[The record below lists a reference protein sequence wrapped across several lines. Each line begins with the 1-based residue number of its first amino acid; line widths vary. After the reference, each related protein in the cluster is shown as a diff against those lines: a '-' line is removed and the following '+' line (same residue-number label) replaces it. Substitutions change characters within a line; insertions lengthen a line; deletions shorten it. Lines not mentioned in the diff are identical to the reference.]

1 MLDLL
6 STQNQLHTRLVD
18 FTLQEY
24 MFVLQVVLGE
34 RLEVAYANTFDTQ
47 EYKRNVPSEDEE
59 EYLASKRKDAEIMLE
74 QQNCRHLREY
84 LEQEYRS
91 DIQEQASTLKDF
103 KFTGAEVQRLL
114 NNLLHERSQELSEA
128 SVRDIL
134 ALIKSMY
141 DSGALDSGDSFS
153 QHFVTI
159 PSKYDTICP
168 QCNREG
174 YAVEGLDFRCQ
185 HCGCIAKWDESQ
197 RRYFPNLGHL

>member
-1 MLDLL
+1 MLNYRD
-6 STQNQLHTRLVD
+6 TQNALHTRLVD
-18 FTLQEY
+18 FSLQEY
-24 MFVLQVVLGE
+24 FFVLQTILGE
-34 RLEVAYANTFDTQ
+34 DPCVAYASVFDAA
-47 EYKRNVPSEDEE
+47 EFKRNVPSEDEE

-141 DSGALDSGDSFS
+141 DSGALDSGDSF
-153 QHFVTI
+153 QNHFITI
-159 PSKYDTICP
+159 PNKYNALCLN
-168 QCNREG
+168 CSHEF
-174 YAVEGLDFRCQ
+174 YATEGLSMKCPN
-185 HCGCIAKWDESQ
+185 CGAVYNWDEQQ
-197 RRYFPNLGHL
+197 RRFIPEIPHL

>member
-24 MFVLQVVLGE
+24 MFILQVVLGE
-34 RLEVAYANTFDTQ
+34 RLEVAYANTFDTA

-103 KFTGAEVQRLL
+103 KFTGSEVQKLL

-141 DSGALDSGDSFS
+141 DSGALDSGDSF
-153 QHFVTI
+153 QNHFITI
-159 PSKYDTICP
+159 PNKYNALCLN
-168 QCNREG
+168 CSHEF
-174 YAVEGLDFRCQ
+174 YAVEGLSMKCPN
-185 HCGCIAKWDESQ
+185 CGAVYNWDEQQ
-197 RRYFPNLGHL
+197 RRFIPEIPHL

>member
-34 RLEVAYANTFDTQ
+34 RMEVAYANSFDAS
-47 EYKRNVPSEDEE
+47 EFNHNVPSEEEE
-59 EYLASKRKDAEIMLE
+59 EYLTSKRHDAQILLE
-74 QQNCRHLREY
+74 QQNCKHLKEY

-91 DIQEQASTLKDF
+91 DIQEKASNLSDYR
-103 KFTGAEVQRLL
+103 FTGAEVQRLL
-114 NNLLHERSQELSEA
+114 NNLLHDRSQELSEA

-159 PSKYDTICP
+159 PKKYDCICP
-168 QCNREG
+168 QCNHEQ
-174 YAVEGLDFRCQ
+174 YLVEGVDNKCPSCGMVFR
-185 HCGCIAKWDESQ
+185 WDNERFWPQPSK
-197 RRYFPNLGHL
+197 L

>member
-34 RLEVAYANTFDTQ
+34 RIEVAYANTFDTA

-59 EYLASKRKDAEIMLE
+59 EYLATKRKDAEIMLE

-159 PSKYDTICP
+159 PSKYNTICP

>member
-34 RLEVAYANTFDTQ
+34 RLEVAYANTFDTA

-59 EYLASKRKDAEIMLE
+59 EYLATKRKDAEIMLE

-141 DSGALDSGDSFS
+141 DSGALDSGDSFA

-159 PSKYDTICP
+159 PSKYNTICP

>member
-34 RLEVAYANTFDTQ
+34 RLEVAYANTFDTA

-74 QQNCRHLREY
+74 QQNCRQLQEY

-91 DIQEQASTLKDF
+91 DIQERASNLSDYR
-103 KFTGAEVQRLL
+103 FTGAEVQRLL
-114 NNLLHERSQELSEA
+114 NNLLRERSQELSEA

-134 ALIKSMY
+134 ALLKTMY
-141 DSGALDSGDSFS
+141 ETGTLDSGDSY
-153 QHFVTI
+153 QNHFITI
-159 PSKYDTICP
+159 PKKYDCICP
-168 QCNREG
+168 QCNHEQ
-174 YAVEGLDFRCQ
+174 YLVEGVDNKCTSCGMVFR
-185 HCGCIAKWDESQ
+185 WDNERFWPQ
-197 RRYFPNLGHL
+197 PQKL

>member
-34 RLEVAYANTFDTQ
+34 RIEVAYANTFDTQ
-47 EYKRNVPSEDEE
+47 EYKRNVPSEGEE

-91 DIQEQASTLKDF
+91 DVQEQASTLKDF

-153 QHFVTI
+153 QHFITI
-159 PSKYDTICP
+159 PKKYDCICSN
-168 QCNREG
+168 CNREM
-174 YAVEGLDFRCQ
+174 YLVEGCDNKCPA
-185 HCGCIAKWDESQ
+185 CGATYYWRDNRFYPELTK
-197 RRYFPNLGHL
+197 L

>member
-47 EYKRNVPSEDEE
+47 EFKRNVPSEDEE

-84 LEQEYRS
+84 LEQEYHS

-141 DSGALDSGDSFS
+141 DSGALDSGDNF
-153 QHFVTI
+153 QNHFITI
-159 PSKYDTICP
+159 PKKYDCICP
-168 QCNREG
+168 QCNHEQ
-174 YAVEGLDFRCQ
+174 YLVEGVDNKCTSCGMVFR
-185 HCGCIAKWDESQ
+185 WDNERFWPQ
-197 RRYFPNLGHL
+197 PQKL

>member
-34 RLEVAYANTFDTQ
+34 RLEVAYANTFDTA

-141 DSGALDSGDSFS
+141 DSGALDSGDSF
-153 QHFVTI
+153 QNHFITI
-159 PSKYDTICP
+159 PKKYDCICSN
-168 QCNREG
+168 CNREM
-174 YAVEGLDFRCQ
+174 YLVEGCDNKCPA
-185 HCGCIAKWDESQ
+185 CGATYYWRDKRFYPELSK
-197 RRYFPNLGHL
+197 L

>member
-34 RLEVAYANTFDTQ
+34 RLEVAYANTFDMQ
-47 EYKRNVPSEDEE
+47 EFKRNVPSEDEE

-74 QQNCRHLREY
+74 QQNCRQLQEY

-91 DIQEQASTLKDF
+91 DIQERASNLSDYR
-103 KFTGAEVQRLL
+103 FTGAEVQRLL
-114 NNLLHERSQELSEA
+114 NNLLRERSQELSEA

-134 ALIKSMY
+134 ALLKTMY
-141 DSGALDSGDSFS
+141 ETGTLDSGDSY
-153 QHFVTI
+153 QNHFITI
-159 PSKYDTICP
+159 PKKYDCICP
-168 QCNREG
+168 QCNHEQ
-174 YAVEGLDFRCQ
+174 YLVEGVDNKCTSCGMVFRWSNERFYPQ
-185 HCGCIAKWDESQ
+185 PTK
-197 RRYFPNLGHL
+197 L

>member
-6 STQNQLHTRLVD
+6 STQNALHTRLVD

-34 RLEVAYANTFDTQ
+34 RIEVAYANTFDTA

-59 EYLASKRKDAEIMLE
+59 DYLTSKRRDADIMLE

-91 DIQEQASTLKDF
+91 DIQEQASKLKDF

-114 NNLLHERSQELSEA
+114 NNLLHDRSQELSEA

-141 DSGALDSGDSFS
+141 DSGALDSGDSF
-153 QHFVTI
+153 QNHFITI
-159 PSKYDTICP
+159 PSKYNTICP

-174 YAVEGLDFRCQ
+174 YAVEGLDFRCE
-185 HCGCIAKWDESQ
+185 HCGCVARWDETQ
-197 RRYFPNLGHL
+197 RRYFPQLNHL

>member
-6 STQNQLHTRLVD
+6 STQNTLHTRLVD

-24 MFVLQVVLGE
+24 LFTLQVVLGE
-34 RLEVAYANTFDTQ
+34 RIEVAYANTFDTA
-47 EYKRNVPSEDEE
+47 EFKRNVPSEDEE
-59 EYLASKRKDAEIMLE
+59 DYLASKKRDAEIMLD

-91 DIQEQASTLKDF
+91 DIQEKSSTLSDY

-153 QHFVTI
+153 RHFVTI
-159 PSKYDTICP
+159 PSKFNILCP
-168 QCNREG
+168 RCNREG
-174 YAVEGLDFRCQ
+174 YAVEGLDFRCE
-185 HCGCIAKWDESQ
+185 HCGCIAKWDESS
-197 RRYFPNLGHL
+197 RRYFPELNHL

>member
-6 STQNQLHTRLVD
+6 STQNALHTRLVD

-74 QQNCRHLREY
+74 QQNCRQLQEY

-91 DIQEQASTLKDF
+91 DIQERASNLSDYR
-103 KFTGAEVQRLL
+103 FTGAEVQRLL
-114 NNLLHERSQELSEA
+114 NNLLRERSQELSEA

-134 ALIKSMY
+134 ALLKTMY
-141 DSGALDSGDSFS
+141 ETGTLDSGDSY
-153 QHFVTI
+153 QNHFITI
-159 PSKYDTICP
+159 PKKYDCICP
-168 QCNREG
+168 QCNHEQ
-174 YAVEGLDFRCQ
+174 YLVEGVDNKCTSCGMVFR
-185 HCGCIAKWDESQ
+185 WSDERFYPQ
-197 RRYFPNLGHL
+197 PTKL

>member
-34 RLEVAYANTFDTQ
+34 RLEVAYTNTFDTA

-141 DSGALDSGDSFS
+141 DSGALDSGDSF
-153 QHFVTI
+153 QNHFITI
-159 PSKYDTICP
+159 PSKYNALCLN
-168 QCNREG
+168 CSHEF
-174 YAVEGLDFRCQ
+174 YATEGLSMKCPN
-185 HCGCIAKWDESQ
+185 CGAVYNWDEQQ
-197 RRYFPNLGHL
+197 RRFIPEIPHL

>member
-34 RLEVAYANTFDTQ
+34 RIEVAYANTFDTQ

-159 PSKYDTICP
+159 PSKYNTICP

>member
-34 RLEVAYANTFDTQ
+34 RLEVAYANTFDTA

-59 EYLASKRKDAEIMLE
+59 EYLALKRKDAEIMLE
-74 QQNCRHLREY
+74 QQNCRQLQEY

-91 DIQEQASTLKDF
+91 DIQERASNLSDYR
-103 KFTGAEVQRLL
+103 FTGAEVQRLL
-114 NNLLHERSQELSEA
+114 NNLLRERSQELSEA

-134 ALIKSMY
+134 ALLKTMY
-141 DSGALDSGDSFS
+141 ETGTLDSGDSY
-153 QHFVTI
+153 QNHFITI
-159 PSKYDTICP
+159 PKKYDCICP
-168 QCNREG
+168 QCNHEQ
-174 YAVEGLDFRCQ
+174 YLVEGVDNKCTSCGMVFR
-185 HCGCIAKWDESQ
+185 WDNERFWPQPSK
-197 RRYFPNLGHL
+197 L

>member
-18 FTLQEY
+18 FSLEDY

-34 RLEVAYANTFDTQ
+34 RLDVAYANVFDKA
-47 EYKRNVPSEDEE
+47 EFKRNTSSEDEE
-59 EYLASKRKDAEIMLE
+59 EYLLKFRQDAKNRLE
-74 QQNCRHLREY
+74 TQECRQLKEE
-84 LEQEYRS
+84 LEAQYQSDVQEK
-91 DIQEQASTLKDF
+91 ASTLKDYR
-103 KFTGAEVQRLL
+103 FTGAEVQRLL

-159 PSKYDTICP
+159 PKKYDCICGN
-168 QCNREG
+168 CNREM
-174 YAVEGLDFRCQ
+174 YLVEGCDNKCPA
-185 HCGCIAKWDESQ
+185 CGATYYWRDNRFYPELSK
-197 RRYFPNLGHL
+197 L

>member
-24 MFVLQVVLGE
+24 LFTLQVVLGE
-34 RLEVAYANTFDTQ
+34 RIEVAYANTFDTS

-74 QQNCRHLREY
+74 QQNCRQLQEY

-91 DIQEQASTLKDF
+91 DIQERASNLSDYR
-103 KFTGAEVQRLL
+103 FTGAEVQRLL
-114 NNLLHERSQELSEA
+114 NNLLRERSQELSEA

-134 ALIKSMY
+134 ALLKTMY
-141 DSGALDSGDSFS
+141 ETGTLDSGDSY
-153 QHFVTI
+153 QNHFITI
-159 PSKYDTICP
+159 PKKYDCICP
-168 QCNREG
+168 QCNHEQ
-174 YAVEGLDFRCQ
+174 YLVEGVDNKCTSCGMVFR
-185 HCGCIAKWDESQ
+185 WDSERFWPQ
-197 RRYFPNLGHL
+197 PQKL

>member
-34 RLEVAYANTFDTQ
+34 RLEVAYANTFDTA

-59 EYLASKRKDAEIMLE
+59 EYLATKRKDAEIMLE
-74 QQNCRHLREY
+74 QQNCRQLQEY

-91 DIQEQASTLKDF
+91 DIQERASNLSDYR
-103 KFTGAEVQRLL
+103 FTGTEVQRLL
-114 NNLLHERSQELSEA
+114 NNLLRERSQELSEA

-134 ALIKSMY
+134 ALLKTMY
-141 DSGALDSGDSFS
+141 ETGTLDSGDSF
-153 QHFVTI
+153 QNHFITI
-159 PSKYDTICP
+159 PKKYDCICP
-168 QCNREG
+168 QCNHEQ
-174 YAVEGLDFRCQ
+174 YLVEGVDNKCTSCGMVFR
-185 HCGCIAKWDESQ
+185 WDSERFWPQ
-197 RRYFPNLGHL
+197 PQKL